1 MKINK
6 ENQRNKTYITTLLM
20 AAVCAVIM
28 IVQRRHTALSIFEV
42 GGIPFSTSDM
52 FILIPFGIGGPVC
65 GIITFAAVFVSELI
79 GRGDMGTL
87 FSLAVYLFAG
97 MIQGYITYKGWYR
110 SFGKTVFAALILVM
124 FLGSSW
130 YALAYY
136 LFRSGFE
143 VYQDIPLWMQYVSAV
158 PEVIVS
164 QAIMYVFFN
173 YADDSVKL
181 MFGTGYIYT
190 EGYKNTGGSVIG
202 ASVTAIVLGEAVIL
216 GACAA
221 LFGGLQFG
229 EGLPKGVVL
238 VMNIRMFMLIM
249 CAALP
254 VAIVINELIARMIVI
269 PINRMAAVMRQYFGA
284 EQEKRRA
291 SIRELE
297 ALDIK
302 SGDEIGDLYGDL
314 RCMVAQMSDYIDTL
328 QKKNELEEQIARQT
342 EMNVHLTRE
351 FMVALAKTVDAKD
364 HYTSGHS
371 MRVAKYS
378 REIAKRLGKGAE
390 EQENILAMGLLH
402 DIGKIGVSE
411 LIINKTSR
419 LTDEEYAEIKKHPVT
434 GYDILKNVTGLPGLA
449 TGARW
454 HHERYDGRGYPDG
467 LAGKDIPEEAR
478 IIGVADAYDAMTSRR
493 AYSDVR
499 PQSEV
504 RAEIIRCRGTQFDP
518 VIADIMVA
526 MIDEDKAYRMREM

>member
-1 MKINK
+1 MSINT
-6 ENQRNKTYITTLLM
+6 ENKRKKTHVTTFLL
-20 AAVCAVIM
+20 ALVCASIV
-28 IVQRRHTALSIFEV
+28 IVQRRHTGLSIFEV
-42 GGIPFSTSDM
+42 GGIPFSTSDL

-65 GIITFAAVFVSELI
+65 GIITFAAVFAAELL
-79 GRGDMGTL
+79 RGEMQVL
-87 FSLAVYLFAG
+87 FALAVYLFAG
-97 MIQGYITYKGWYR
+97 MLQGYITYKGWYR
-110 SFGKTVFAALILVM
+110 SAKKTALAMLLFVL
-124 FLGSSW
+124 FFGSSW
-130 YALAYY
+130 YALSSY
-136 LFRSGFE
+136 LFRGGFE
-143 VYQDIPLWMQYVSAV
+143 IYQTLPLWKQYAGAV
-158 PEVIVS
+158 PESVLS
-164 QAIMYVFFN
+164 QLIMYLFCN
-173 YADDSVKL
+173 YVPDRIKL
-181 MFGTGYIYT
+181 MFGAGYLYT
-190 EGYKNTGGSVIG
+190 EGYMSRGDSVIG
-202 ASVTAIVLGEAVIL
+202 ARLTAIVLAEAVIL
-216 GACAA
+216 AACAA
-221 LFGGLQFG
+221 LFGGLQAGGGFPRG
-229 EGLPKGVVL
+229 DALIMG
-238 VMNIRMFMLIM
+238 IRMFMLIM

-254 VAIVINELIARMIVI
+254 LAIVINELIAMMIVI
-269 PINRMAAVMRQYFGA
+269 PINRMAGVMRRYFGA
-284 EQEKRRA
+284 DAEKRRA
-291 SIRELE
+291 SVKELE

-302 SGDEIGDLYGDL
+302 GGDEIGDLYGDL
-314 RCMVAQMSDYIDTL
+314 RCMVEQMSDYIDTL
-328 QKKNELEEQIARQT
+328 QKKSELEEQIAKQT

-378 REIAKRLGKGAE
+378 REIAKRLGKSPE

-434 GYDILKNVTGLPGLA
+434 GYDILKNVSGLPGLA

-499 PQSEV
+499 PQAEV
-504 RAEIIRCRGTQFDP
+504 RAEIIRCSGTQFDP
-518 VIADIMVA
+518 VIADIMVD
-526 MIDEDKAYRMREM
+526 MIDADKDYKMREL

>member
-6 ENQRNKTYITTLLM
+6 ENQRNKTYITTFLL
-20 AAVCAVIM
+20 ALICASII

-42 GGIPFSTSDM
+42 GGIPFSTSDL

-110 SFGKTVFAALILVM
+110 SLGKTAFAALILVM

-190 EGYKNTGGSVIG
+190 EGYKNIGGSVIG

-291 SIRELE
+291 SVKELE

-328 QKKNELEEQIARQT
+328 QKKNELEEQIAKQT

-378 REIAKRLGKGAE
+378 REIAKRLGKSPE

-478 IIGVADAYDAMTSRR
+478 IIGIADAYDAMTSRR

-504 RAEIIRCRGTQFDP
+504 RAEIIRCKGTQFDP
-518 VIADIMVA
+518 EIADIMVA
-526 MIDEDKAYRMREM
+526 MIDADKAYRMREM